1 MNDSKSKEISNNL
14 SEEISETLFKSEEIM
29 ISEDFS
35 SFTVL
40 FNNPALRNY
49 FTNNDKE

>member
-1 MNDSKSKEISNNL
+1 MNDSKSKEKTL
-14 SEEISETLFKSEEIM
+14 SEEISESLFESEEIM

-40 FNNPALRNY
+40 FNNPALRDHLK
-49 FTNNDKE
+49 NNDK

>member
-1 MNDSKSKEISNNL
+1 MNDSKSKEKTL

-29 ISEDFS
+29 ISEDFA

-40 FNNPALRNY
+40 FNNPALRDY
-49 FTNNDKE
+49 YENNEQ

>member
-1 MNDSKSKEISNNL
+1 MNNSKCKENAKTL
-14 SEEISETLFKSEEIM
+14 SEEISETIFKSEEIM

-49 FTNNDKE
+49 FANDDKE